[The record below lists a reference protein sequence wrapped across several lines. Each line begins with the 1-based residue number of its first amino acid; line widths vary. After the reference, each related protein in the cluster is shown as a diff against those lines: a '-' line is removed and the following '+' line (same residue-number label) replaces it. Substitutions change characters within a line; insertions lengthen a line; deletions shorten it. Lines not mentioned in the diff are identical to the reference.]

1 MAIHET
7 MTGATYDDLV
17 GSTQVNLI
25 TKNVTVAT
33 GEGANY
39 KRGTVLGK
47 ITASGKYTLVT
58 KAASDGSQVADA
70 VLAYDIDATANDEVA
85 TVYVSGM
92 FNREKLVVGSDTTVD
107 DHEDEL
113 RDKNIYLTS
122 LKQ

>member
-33 GEGANY
+33 GESANY

-70 VLAYDIDATANDEVA
+70 VLAYDIDATASDEVA